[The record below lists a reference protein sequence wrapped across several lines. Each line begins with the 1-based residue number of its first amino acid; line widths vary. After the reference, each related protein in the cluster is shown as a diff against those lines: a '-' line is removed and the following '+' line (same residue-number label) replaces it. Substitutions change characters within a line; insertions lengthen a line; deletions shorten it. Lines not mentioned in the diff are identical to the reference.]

1 MPVCAVAELKSGKKL
16 EAGLVVVGVG
26 AKPNTDMFKGQI
38 DLLEDKPGGI
48 KVLSTSS
55 HPMTMASYST
65 LYHVISV
72 QDTGNVTLAPC
83 KQCSMLMICMLFITT

>member
-48 KVLSTSS
+48 KVLSIS
-55 HPMTMASYST
+55 HHPLRKASYSI
-65 LYHVISV
+65 LYQVIYV
-72 QDTGNVTLAPC
+72 QDSGNVYAGPSQAVSL
-83 KQCSMLMICMLFITT
+83 LMICVLFITM

>member
-38 DLLEDKPGGI
+38 DLLEDKPGGV
-48 KVLSTSS
+48 KVLLSS
-55 HPMTMASYST
+55 YHPMIRHHIAFCTVSFLSRTQECSHWPQASSVSYS
-65 LYHVISV
+65 
-72 QDTGNVTLAPC
+72 
-83 KQCSMLMICMLFITT
+83 